1 MKGGQELTKKSRKAF
16 AYVRAFP
23 DETAEAD
30 KGSVQ
35 RQRTAIAAY
44 ASAAGLESSPS
55 FAIRPS
61 LAQIPSPIGRVS
73 PRCSPG
79 LESNNA
85 KTIIVHD
92 PEHLARGLIMHLD
105 GYDWLKEQGITVV
118 AASAPAYFLRHS
130 PGYFCNTFGR
140 SAPGPVRS
148 SQ

>member
-44 ASAAGLESSPS
+44 ASAAGLEVVAEFCDPAVLGADPIPDRPG
-55 FAIRPS
+55 FAEM
-61 LAQIPSPIGRVS
+61 LAWAK
-73 PRCSPG
+73 
-79 LESNNA
+79 SNNA

-105 GYDWLKEQGITVV
+105 GYDWLKEQGITVI

-148 SQ
+148 SR